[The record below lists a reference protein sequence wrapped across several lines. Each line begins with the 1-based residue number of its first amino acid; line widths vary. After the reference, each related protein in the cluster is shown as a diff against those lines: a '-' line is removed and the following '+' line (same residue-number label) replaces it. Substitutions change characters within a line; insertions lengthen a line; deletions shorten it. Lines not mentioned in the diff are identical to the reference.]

1 VFYDWT
7 ELDCSGLSGQWW
19 SLIIMMRLIFCH
31 RRRFAELLS
40 HSGGR
45 DRRKAEIDF
54 RTSLYPARDYW
65 SMTAKVVLEIA
76 AASDRR
82 HRRHLVFHQEDGKG
96 L

>member
-1 VFYDWT
+1 MAMVVFN
-7 ELDCSGLSGQWW
+7 
-19 SLIIMMRLIFCH
+19 IIMTRLIFCH
-31 RRRFAELLS
+31 RRSFAESLS

-54 RTSLYPARDYW
+54 RTPRDYW

-82 HRRHLVFHQEDGKG
+82 HRRHLVFDQEDGKEI
-96 L
+96 